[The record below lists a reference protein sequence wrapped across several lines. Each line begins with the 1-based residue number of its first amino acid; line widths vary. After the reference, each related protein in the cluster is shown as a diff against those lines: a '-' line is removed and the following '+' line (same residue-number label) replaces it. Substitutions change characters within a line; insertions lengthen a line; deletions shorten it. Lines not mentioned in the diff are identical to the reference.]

1 MKNVKLLIAMLATA
15 AVAACTDAPDAGGGN
30 SVLIDA
36 SQLNPTFTAAPGSR
50 TIGFTALEPWTATL
64 EETTRTA
71 PDWVELDKYAGDAGE
86 VSITISILQENT
98 SDQARHAQLTILSG
112 DSRVTVRIEQQG
124 AGDPENPDDPD
135 KPENPDKPTPA
146 DIKYVDRIAY
156 LLVDNRE
163 EPEMRL
169 SSSQAF
175 KYDDRNRVV
184 EIVEDYDLS
193 EKDKGTHRYR
203 LDYTTAGQLTV
214 TESDVMESGD
224 EILNKI
230 AATLDE
236 KGRITE
242 ATTTCY
248 YDTPFLSAKEICTYD
263 SEGRIGGWLT
273 QYSRLSDGNLDT
285 HSENKFFYNAEGMLT
300 RYTYY
305 DSYDNESWEE
315 EFPAAQF
322 YPNRIANDKSNL
334 DFTLYALAGAID
346 ELEDPQVLFTL
357 LRLTGGGFG
366 KYLPEKMQNPDD
378 DKEMAG
384 NPEGWDTP
392 NVTVHKSRT
401 YTESTLGEDA
411 RPALDVATDTDGCIT
426 QIACKMPYAEYR
438 HEYDIVVGS
447 ELLREEM
454 NDPDFPEWQKRYK
467 YEIRNET
474 TTKLRDIVNPVTIDI
489 TYR

>member
-1 MKNVKLLIAMLATA
+1 MKSAKLFFALFVTA
-15 AVAACTDAPDAGGGN
+15 AVAACTGEGGGS
-30 SVLIDA
+30 SVLIES
-36 SQLNPTFTAAPGSR
+36 SQLNQTFKAAETGSKA
-50 TIGFTALEPWTATL
+50 IVFTALEPWTATL

-71 PDWVELDKYAGDAGE
+71 PDWVELDKYAGDAGDAT
-86 VSITISILQENT
+86 ITISILGENT
-98 SDQARHAQLTILSG
+98 APETRTAILTIICG
-112 DSRVTVRIEQQG
+112 DTRVTIRIEQK
-124 AGDPENPDDPD
+124 AIGDDTPDNPDDPE
-135 KPENPDKPTPA
+135 PVG
-146 DIKYVDRIAY
+146 IRYVSRVDY

-163 EPEMRL
+163 KEQKRETI
-169 SSSQAF
+169 SQTF
-175 KYDDRNRVV
+175 RYDERNRVAR
-184 EIVEDYDLS
+184 IVEEYDLS
-193 EKDKGTHRYR
+193 WKESGTLLYQ
-203 LDYTTAGQLTV
+203 LDYTIANEITV
-214 TESDVMESGD
+214 TTTDISDGGSS
-224 EILNKI
+224 LLRKI
-230 AATLDE
+230 VAKLDE
-236 KGRITE
+236 KGRMKE
-242 ATTTCY
+242 AAETT
-248 YDTPFLSAKEICTYD
+248 YDGTPRLKNEDICTYD
-263 SEGRIGGWLT
+263 SEGRIGGWLSK
-273 QYSRLSDGNLDT
+273 YSWMDNGTLDT
-285 HSENKFFYNAEGMLT
+285 YNENKFFYNAEGMLT

-322 YPNRIANDKSNL
+322 HPNRIANDKTNL
-334 DFTLYALAGAID
+334 DLFHYALTGSID
-346 ELEDPQVLFTL
+346 NLDDAQPLFLL
-357 LRLTGGGFG
+357 LRLTGDGFG

>member
-1 MKNVKLLIAMLATA
+1 MHRR
-15 AVAACTDAPDAGGGN
+15 GGGS
-30 SVLIDA
+30 SVLIES
-36 SQLNPTFTAAPGSR
+36 SQLNQTFKAAETGSKA
-50 TIGFTALEPWTATL
+50 IVFTALEPWTATL

-71 PDWVELDKYAGDAGE
+71 PDWVELDKYAGDAGDAT
-86 VSITISILQENT
+86 ITISILGENT
-98 SDQARHAQLTILSG
+98 APETRTAILTIICG
-112 DSRVTVRIEQQG
+112 DTRVTIRIEQK
-124 AGDPENPDDPD
+124 AICDDTPDNPDDPE
-135 KPENPDKPTPA
+135 PVG
-146 DIKYVDRIAY
+146 IRYVSRVDY

-163 EPEMRL
+163 KEQKRETI
-169 SSSQAF
+169 SQTF
-175 KYDDRNRVV
+175 RYDERNRVAR
-184 EIVEDYDLS
+184 IVEEYDLS
-193 EKDKGTHRYR
+193 WKESGTLLYQ
-203 LDYTTAGQLTV
+203 LDYTIANEITV
-214 TESDVMESGD
+214 TTTDISDGGSS
-224 EILNKI
+224 LLRKI
-230 AATLDE
+230 VAKLDE
-236 KGRITE
+236 KGRMKE
-242 ATTTCY
+242 AAETT
-248 YDTPFLSAKEICTYD
+248 YDGTPRLQNEDICTYD
-263 SEGRIGGWLT
+263 SEGRIGGWLSK
-273 QYSRLSDGNLDT
+273 YSWMDNGTLDT
-285 HSENKFFYNAEGMLT
+285 YNENKFFYNAEGMLT

-322 YPNRIANDKSNL
+322 HPNRIANDKTNL
-334 DFTLYALAGAID
+334 DLFHYALTGSID
-346 ELEDPQVLFTL
+346 NLDDAQPLFLL
-357 LRLTGGGFG
+357 LRLTGDGFG

>member
-1 MKNVKLLIAMLATA
+1 MHRR
-15 AVAACTDAPDAGGGN
+15 GGGS
-30 SVLIDA
+30 SVLIES
-36 SQLNPTFTAAPGSR
+36 SQLNQTFKAAETGSKA
-50 TIGFTALEPWTATL
+50 IVFTALEPWTATL

-71 PDWVELDKYAGDAGE
+71 PDWVELDKYAGDAGDAT
-86 VSITISILQENT
+86 ITISILGENT
-98 SDQARHAQLTILSG
+98 APETRTAILTIICG
-112 DSRVTVRIEQQG
+112 DTRVTIRIEQK
-124 AGDPENPDDPD
+124 AIGDDTPDNPDDPE
-135 KPENPDKPTPA
+135 PVG
-146 DIKYVDRIAY
+146 IRYVSRVDY

-163 EPEMRL
+163 KEQKRETI
-169 SSSQAF
+169 SQTF
-175 KYDDRNRVV
+175 RYDERNRVAR
-184 EIVEDYDLS
+184 IVEEYDLS
-193 EKDKGTHRYR
+193 WKESGTLLYQ
-203 LDYTTAGQLTV
+203 LDYTIANEITV
-214 TESDVMESGD
+214 TTTDISDGGSS
-224 EILNKI
+224 LLRKI
-230 AATLDE
+230 VAKLDE
-236 KGRITE
+236 KGRMKE
-242 ATTTCY
+242 AAETT
-248 YDTPFLSAKEICTYD
+248 YDGTPRLQNEDICTYD
-263 SEGRIGGWLT
+263 SEGRIGGWLSK
-273 QYSRLSDGNLDT
+273 YSWMDNETLDT
-285 HSENKFFYNAEGMLT
+285 YNENKFFYNAEGMLT

-322 YPNRIANDKSNL
+322 YPNRIANDKTNLNLFHYALTGSIDNL
-334 DFTLYALAGAID
+334 DDAQ
-346 ELEDPQVLFTL
+346 PLFLL
-357 LRLTGGGFG
+357 LRLTGDGFG

>member
-1 MKNVKLLIAMLATA
+1 MHRR
-15 AVAACTDAPDAGGGN
+15 GGGS
-30 SVLIDA
+30 SVLIES
-36 SQLNPTFTAAPGSR
+36 SQLNQTFKAAETGSQA
-50 TIGFTALEPWTATL
+50 IVFTALEPWTATL

-71 PDWVELDKYAGDAGE
+71 PDWVELDKYAGDAGDAT
-86 VSITISILQENT
+86 ITISILGENT
-98 SDQARHAQLTILSG
+98 APETRTAILTIICG
-112 DSRVTVRIEQQG
+112 DTRVTIRIEQK
-124 AGDPENPDDPD
+124 AIGDDTPDNPDDPE
-135 KPENPDKPTPA
+135 PVG
-146 DIKYVDRIAY
+146 IRYVSRVDY

-163 EPEMRL
+163 KEQKRETI
-169 SSSQAF
+169 SQTF
-175 KYDDRNRVV
+175 RYDERNRVAR
-184 EIVEDYDLS
+184 IVEEYDLS
-193 EKDKGTHRYR
+193 WKESGTLLYQ
-203 LDYTTAGQLTV
+203 LDYTIANEITV
-214 TESDVMESGD
+214 TTTDISDGGSS
-224 EILNKI
+224 LLRKI
-230 AATLDE
+230 VAKLDE
-236 KGRITE
+236 KGRMKE
-242 ATTTCY
+242 AAETT
-248 YDTPFLSAKEICTYD
+248 YDGTPRLQNEDICTYD
-263 SEGRIGGWLT
+263 SEGRIGGWLSK
-273 QYSRLSDGNLDT
+273 YSWMDNGTLDT
-285 HSENKFFYNAEGMLT
+285 YNENKFFYNAEGMLT

-322 YPNRIANDKSNL
+322 HPNRIANDKTNL
-334 DFTLYALAGAID
+334 DLFHYALTGSID
-346 ELEDPQVLFTL
+346 NLDDAQPLFLL
-357 LRLTGGGFG
+357 LRLTGDGFG

>member
-1 MKNVKLLIAMLATA
+1 MKSAKLFFALFVTA
-15 AVAACTDAPDAGGGN
+15 AVAACTGEGGGS
-30 SVLIDA
+30 SVLIES
-36 SQLNPTFTAAPGSR
+36 SQLNQTFKAAETGSKA
-50 TIGFTALEPWTATL
+50 IVFTALEPWTATL

-71 PDWVELDKYAGDAGE
+71 PDWVELDKYAGDAGDAT
-86 VSITISILQENT
+86 ITISILGENT
-98 SDQARHAQLTILSG
+98 APETRTAILTIICG
-112 DSRVTVRIEQQG
+112 DTRVTIRIEQK
-124 AGDPENPDDPD
+124 AIGDDTPDNPDDPE
-135 KPENPDKPTPA
+135 PVG
-146 DIKYVDRIAY
+146 IRYVSRVDY

-163 EPEMRL
+163 KEQKRETI
-169 SSSQAF
+169 SQTF
-175 KYDDRNRVV
+175 RYDERNRVAR
-184 EIVEDYDLS
+184 IVEEYDLS
-193 EKDKGTHRYR
+193 WKESGTLLYQ
-203 LDYTTAGQLTV
+203 LDYTIANEITV
-214 TESDVMESGD
+214 TTTDISDGGSS
-224 EILNKI
+224 LLRKI
-230 AATLDE
+230 VAKLDE
-236 KGRITE
+236 KGRMKE
-242 ATTTCY
+242 AAETT
-248 YDTPFLSAKEICTYD
+248 YDGTPRLQNEDICTYD
-263 SEGRIGGWLT
+263 SEGRIGGWLSK
-273 QYSRLSDGNLDT
+273 YSWMDNGTLDT
-285 HSENKFFYNAEGMLT
+285 YNENKFFYNAEGMLT

-322 YPNRIANDKSNL
+322 HPNRIANDKTNL
-334 DFTLYALAGAID
+334 DLFHYALTGSID
-346 ELEDPQVLFTL
+346 NLDDAQPLFLL
-357 LRLTGGGFG
+357 LRLTGDGFG

-454 NDPDFPEWQKRYK
+454 NDPDFPEWKKRYK

>member
-1 MKNVKLLIAMLATA
+1 MHGR
-15 AVAACTDAPDAGGGN
+15 GGGS
-30 SVLIDA
+30 SVLIES
-36 SQLNPTFTAAPGSR
+36 SQLNQTFKAAETGSKA
-50 TIGFTALEPWTATL
+50 IVFTALEPWTATL

-71 PDWVELDKYAGDAGE
+71 PDWVELDKYAGDAGDAT
-86 VSITISILQENT
+86 ITISILGENT
-98 SDQARHAQLTILSG
+98 APETRTAILTIICG
-112 DSRVTVRIEQQG
+112 DTRVTIRIEQK
-124 AGDPENPDDPD
+124 AIGDDTPDNPDDPE
-135 KPENPDKPTPA
+135 PVG
-146 DIKYVDRIAY
+146 IRYVSRVDY

-163 EPEMRL
+163 KEQKRETI
-169 SSSQAF
+169 SQTF
-175 KYDDRNRVV
+175 RYDERNRVAR
-184 EIVEDYDLS
+184 IVEEYDLS
-193 EKDKGTHRYR
+193 WKESGTLLYQ
-203 LDYTTAGQLTV
+203 LDYTIANEITV
-214 TESDVMESGD
+214 TTTDISDGGSS
-224 EILNKI
+224 LLRKI
-230 AATLDE
+230 VAKLDE
-236 KGRITE
+236 KGRMKE
-242 ATTTCY
+242 AAETT
-248 YDTPFLSAKEICTYD
+248 YDGTPRLQNEDICTYD
-263 SEGRIGGWLT
+263 SEGRIGGWLSK
-273 QYSRLSDGNLDT
+273 YSWMDNGTLDT
-285 HSENKFFYNAEGMLT
+285 YNENKFFYNAEGMLT

-322 YPNRIANDKSNL
+322 YPNRIANDKTNL
-334 DFTLYALAGAID
+334 DLFHYALTGSID
-346 ELEDPQVLFTL
+346 NLDDAQPLFLL
-357 LRLTGGGFG
+357 LRLTGDGFG

>member
-1 MKNVKLLIAMLATA
+1 MHRR
-15 AVAACTDAPDAGGGN
+15 GGGS
-30 SVLIDA
+30 SVLIES
-36 SQLNPTFTAAPGSR
+36 SQLNQTFKAAETGSKA
-50 TIGFTALEPWTATL
+50 IVFTALEPWTATL

-71 PDWVELDKYAGDAGE
+71 PDWVELDKYAGDAGDAT
-86 VSITISILQENT
+86 ITISILGENT
-98 SDQARHAQLTILSG
+98 APETRTAILTIICG
-112 DSRVTVRIEQQG
+112 DTRVTIRIEQK
-124 AGDPENPDDPD
+124 AIGDDTPDNPDDPE
-135 KPENPDKPTPA
+135 PVG
-146 DIKYVDRIAY
+146 IRYVSRVDY

-163 EPEMRL
+163 KEQKRETI
-169 SSSQAF
+169 SQTF
-175 KYDDRNRVV
+175 RYDERNRVAR
-184 EIVEDYDLS
+184 IVEEYDLS
-193 EKDKGTHRYR
+193 WKESGTLLYQ
-203 LDYTTAGQLTV
+203 LDYTIANEITV
-214 TESDVMESGD
+214 TTTDISDGGSS
-224 EILNKI
+224 LLRKI
-230 AATLDE
+230 VAKLDE
-236 KGRITE
+236 KGRMKE
-242 ATTTCY
+242 AAETT
-248 YDTPFLSAKEICTYD
+248 YDGTPRLQNEDICTYD
-263 SEGRIGGWLT
+263 SEGRIGGWLSK
-273 QYSRLSDGNLDT
+273 YSWMDNETLDT
-285 HSENKFFYNAEGMLT
+285 YNENKFFYNAEGMLT

-322 YPNRIANDKSNL
+322 HPNRIANDKTNLNLFHYALTGSIDNL
-334 DFTLYALAGAID
+334 DDAQ
-346 ELEDPQVLFTL
+346 PLFLL
-357 LRLTGGGFG
+357 LRLTGDGFG

>member
-1 MKNVKLLIAMLATA
+1 MKSAKLFFALFVTA
-15 AVAACTDAPDAGGGN
+15 AVAACTGEGGGS
-30 SVLIDA
+30 SVLIES
-36 SQLNPTFTAAPGSR
+36 SQLNQTFKAAETGSKA
-50 TIGFTALEPWTATL
+50 IVFTALEPWTATL

-71 PDWVELDKYAGDAGE
+71 PDWVELDKYAGDAGDAT
-86 VSITISILQENT
+86 ITISILGENT
-98 SDQARHAQLTILSG
+98 APETRTAILTIICG
-112 DSRVTVRIEQQG
+112 DTRVTIRIEQK
-124 AGDPENPDDPD
+124 AIGDDTPDNPDDPE
-135 KPENPDKPTPA
+135 PVG
-146 DIKYVDRIAY
+146 IRYVSRVDY

-163 EPEMRL
+163 KEQKRETI
-169 SSSQAF
+169 SQTF
-175 KYDDRNRVV
+175 RYDERNRVAR
-184 EIVEDYDLS
+184 IVEEYDLS
-193 EKDKGTHRYR
+193 WKESGTLLYQ
-203 LDYTTAGQLTV
+203 LDYTIANEITV
-214 TESDVMESGD
+214 TTTDISDGGSS
-224 EILNKI
+224 LLRKI
-230 AATLDE
+230 VAKLDE
-236 KGRITE
+236 KGRMKE
-242 ATTTCY
+242 AAETT
-248 YDTPFLSAKEICTYD
+248 YDGTPRLQNEDICTYD
-263 SEGRIGGWLT
+263 SEGRIGGWLSK
-273 QYSRLSDGNLDT
+273 YSWMDNGTLDT
-285 HSENKFFYNAEGMLT
+285 YNENKFFYNAEGMLT

-322 YPNRIANDKSNL
+322 HPNRIANDKTNL
-334 DFTLYALAGAID
+334 DLFHYALTGSID
-346 ELEDPQVLFTL
+346 NLDDAQPLFLL
-357 LRLTGGGFG
+357 LRLTGDGFG

>member
-1 MKNVKLLIAMLATA
+1 MHRR
-15 AVAACTDAPDAGGGN
+15 GGGS
-30 SVLIDA
+30 SVLIES
-36 SQLNPTFTAAPGSR
+36 SQLNQTFKAAETGSKA
-50 TIGFTALEPWTATL
+50 IVFTALEPWTATL

-71 PDWVELDKYAGDAGE
+71 PDWVELDKYAGDAGDAT
-86 VSITISILQENT
+86 ITISILGENT
-98 SDQARHAQLTILSG
+98 APETRTAILTIICG
-112 DSRVTVRIEQQG
+112 DTRVTIRIEQK
-124 AGDPENPDDPD
+124 AIGDDTPDNPDDPE
-135 KPENPDKPTPA
+135 PVG
-146 DIKYVDRIAY
+146 IRYVSRVDY

-163 EPEMRL
+163 KEQKRETI
-169 SSSQAF
+169 SQTF
-175 KYDDRNRVV
+175 RYDERNRVAR
-184 EIVEDYDLS
+184 IVEEYDLS
-193 EKDKGTHRYR
+193 WKESGTLLYQ
-203 LDYTTAGQLTV
+203 LDYTIANEITV
-214 TESDVMESGD
+214 TTTDISDGGSS
-224 EILNKI
+224 LLRKI
-230 AATLDE
+230 VAKLDE
-236 KGRITE
+236 KGRMKE
-242 ATTTCY
+242 AAETT
-248 YDTPFLSAKEICTYD
+248 YDGTPRLQNEDICTYD
-263 SEGRIGGWLT
+263 SEGRIGGWLSK
-273 QYSRLSDGNLDT
+273 YSWMDNGTLDT
-285 HSENKFFYNAEGMLT
+285 YNENKFFYNAEGMLT

-322 YPNRIANDKSNL
+322 HPNRIANDKTNL
-334 DFTLYALAGAID
+334 DLFHYALTGSID
-346 ELEDPQVLFTL
+346 NLDDAQPLFLL
-357 LRLTGGGFG
+357 LRLTGDGFG

>member
-1 MKNVKLLIAMLATA
+1 MHRRSRR
-15 AVAACTDAPDAGGGN
+15 GGGN

-64 EETTRTA
+64 EESTRA
-71 PDWVELDKYAGDAGE
+71 GLAWVELDKYAGDAGDAT
-86 VSITISILQENT
+86 ITISILGENT
-98 SDQARHAQLTILSG
+98 APETRTAILTIICG
-112 DSRVTVRIEQQG
+112 DTRVTIRIEQK
-124 AGDPENPDDPD
+124 AIGDDTPDNPDDPE
-135 KPENPDKPTPA
+135 PVG
-146 DIKYVDRIAY
+146 IRYVSRVDY

-163 EPEMRL
+163 KEQKRETI
-169 SSSQAF
+169 SQTF
-175 KYDDRNRVV
+175 RYDERNRVAR
-184 EIVEDYDLS
+184 IVEEYDLS
-193 EKDKGTHRYR
+193 WKESGTLLYQ
-203 LDYTTAGQLTV
+203 LDYTIANEITV
-214 TESDVMESGD
+214 TTTDISDGGNS
-224 EILNKI
+224 LLRKI
-230 AATLDE
+230 VAKLDK
-236 KGRITE
+236 KGRMTE
-242 ATTTCY
+242 AAETS
-248 YDTPFLSAKEICTYD
+248 YDGTPRLRSEDICTYD
-263 SEGRIGGWLT
+263 SEGRIGGWLSK
-273 QYSRLSDGNLDT
+273 YSWMDNGTLDT
-285 HSENKFFYNAEGMLT
+285 YNENKFFYNAEGMLT
-300 RYTYY
+300 RYTHY

-322 YPNRIANDKSNL
+322 HPNRIANDKTNL
-334 DFTLYALAGAID
+334 DLFHYALTGSID
-346 ELEDPQVLFTL
+346 NLDDAQPLFLL
-357 LRLTGGGFG
+357 LRLTGDGFG

-411 RPALDVATDTDGCIT
+411 RLALDVATDTDGCIT

>member
-1 MKNVKLLIAMLATA
+1 MHRR
-15 AVAACTDAPDAGGGN
+15 GGGS
-30 SVLIDA
+30 SVLIES
-36 SQLNPTFTAAPGSR
+36 SQLNQTFKAAETGSKA
-50 TIGFTALEPWTATL
+50 IVFTALEPWTATL

-71 PDWVELDKYAGDAGE
+71 PDWVELDKYAGDAGDAT
-86 VSITISILQENT
+86 ITISILGENT
-98 SDQARHAQLTILSG
+98 APETRTAILTIICG
-112 DSRVTVRIEQQG
+112 DTRVTIRIEQK
-124 AGDPENPDDPD
+124 AIGDDTPDNPDDPE
-135 KPENPDKPTPA
+135 PVG
-146 DIKYVDRIAY
+146 IRYVSRVDY

-163 EPEMRL
+163 KEQKRETI
-169 SSSQAF
+169 SQTF
-175 KYDDRNRVV
+175 RYDERNRVAR
-184 EIVEDYDLS
+184 IVEEYDLS
-193 EKDKGTHRYR
+193 WKESGTLLYQ
-203 LDYTTAGQLTV
+203 LDYTIANEITV
-214 TESDVMESGD
+214 TTTDISDGGSS
-224 EILNKI
+224 LLRKI
-230 AATLDE
+230 VAKLDE
-236 KGRITE
+236 KGRMKE
-242 ATTTCY
+242 AAETT
-248 YDTPFLSAKEICTYD
+248 YDGTPRLQNEDICTYD
-263 SEGRIGGWLT
+263 SEGRIGGWLSK
-273 QYSRLSDGNLDT
+273 YSWMDNGTLDT
-285 HSENKFFYNAEGMLT
+285 YNENKFFYNAEGMLT

-322 YPNRIANDKSNL
+322 HPNRIANDKTNL
-334 DFTLYALAGAID
+334 DLFHYALTGSID
-346 ELEDPQVLFTL
+346 NLDDAQPLFLL
-357 LRLTGGGFG
+357 LRLTGDGFG

-411 RPALDVATDTDGCIT
+411 RPALDVATDTDGFIT

>member
-1 MKNVKLLIAMLATA
+1 MHRR
-15 AVAACTDAPDAGGGN
+15 GGGS
-30 SVLIDA
+30 SVLIES
-36 SQLNPTFTAAPGSR
+36 SQLNQTFKAAETGSKA
-50 TIGFTALEPWTATL
+50 IVFTALEPWTATL

-71 PDWVELDKYAGDAGE
+71 PDWVELDKYAGDAGDAT
-86 VSITISILQENT
+86 ITISILGENT
-98 SDQARHAQLTILSG
+98 APETRTAILTIICG
-112 DSRVTVRIEQQG
+112 DTRVTIRIEQK
-124 AGDPENPDDPD
+124 AIGDDTPDNPDDPE
-135 KPENPDKPTPA
+135 PVG
-146 DIKYVDRIAY
+146 IRYVSRVDY

-163 EPEMRL
+163 KEQKRETI
-169 SSSQAF
+169 SQTF
-175 KYDDRNRVV
+175 RYDERNRVAR
-184 EIVEDYDLS
+184 IVEEYDLS
-193 EKDKGTHRYR
+193 WKESGTLLYQ
-203 LDYTTAGQLTV
+203 LDYTIANEITV
-214 TESDVMESGD
+214 TTTDISDGGSS
-224 EILNKI
+224 LLRKI
-230 AATLDE
+230 VAKLDE
-236 KGRITE
+236 KGRMKE
-242 ATTTCY
+242 AAETT
-248 YDTPFLSAKEICTYD
+248 YDGTPRLQNEDICTYD
-263 SEGRIGGWLT
+263 SEGRIGGWLSK
-273 QYSRLSDGNLDT
+273 YSWMDNETLDT
-285 HSENKFFYNAEGMLT
+285 YNENKFFYNAEGMLT

-322 YPNRIANDKSNL
+322 YPNRIANDKTNL
-334 DFTLYALAGAID
+334 DLFHYALTGSID
-346 ELEDPQVLFTL
+346 NLDDAQPLFLL
-357 LRLTGGGFG
+357 LRLTGDGFG

>member
-1 MKNVKLLIAMLATA
+1 MHRR
-15 AVAACTDAPDAGGGN
+15 GGGS
-30 SVLIDA
+30 SVLIES
-36 SQLNPTFTAAPGSR
+36 SQLNQTFKAAETGSKA
-50 TIGFTALEPWTATL
+50 IVFTALEPWTATL

-71 PDWVELDKYAGDAGE
+71 PDWVELDKYAGDAGDAT
-86 VSITISILQENT
+86 ITISILGENT
-98 SDQARHAQLTILSG
+98 APETRTAILTIICG
-112 DSRVTVRIEQQG
+112 DTRVTIRIEQK
-124 AGDPENPDDPD
+124 AIGDDTPDNPDDPE
-135 KPENPDKPTPA
+135 PVG
-146 DIKYVDRIAY
+146 IRYVSRVDY

-163 EPEMRL
+163 KEQKRETI
-169 SSSQAF
+169 SQTF
-175 KYDDRNRVV
+175 RYDERNRVAR
-184 EIVEDYDLS
+184 IVEEYDLS
-193 EKDKGTHRYR
+193 WKESGTLLYQ
-203 LDYTTAGQLTV
+203 LDYTIANEITV
-214 TESDVMESGD
+214 TTTDISDGGSS
-224 EILNKI
+224 LLRKI
-230 AATLDE
+230 VAKLDE
-236 KGRITE
+236 KGRMKE
-242 ATTTCY
+242 AAETT
-248 YDTPFLSAKEICTYD
+248 YDGTPRLQNEDICTYD
-263 SEGRIGGWLT
+263 SEGRIGGWLSK
-273 QYSRLSDGNLDT
+273 YSWMDNGTLDT
-285 HSENKFFYNAEGMLT
+285 YNENKFFYNAEGMLT

-322 YPNRIANDKSNL
+322 HPNRIANDKTNL
-334 DFTLYALAGAID
+334 DLFHYALTGSID
-346 ELEDPQVLFTL
+346 NLDDAQPLFLL
-357 LRLTGGGFG
+357 LRLTGDGFG

-454 NDPDFPEWQKRYK
+454 NDPDFPEWKKRYK

>member
-1 MKNVKLLIAMLATA
+1 MHRR
-15 AVAACTDAPDAGGGN
+15 GGGS
-30 SVLIDA
+30 SVLIES
-36 SQLNPTFTAAPGSR
+36 SQLNQTFKAAETGSKA
-50 TIGFTALEPWTATL
+50 IVFTALEPWTATL

-71 PDWVELDKYAGDAGE
+71 PDWVELDKYAGDAGDAT
-86 VSITISILQENT
+86 ITISILGENT
-98 SDQARHAQLTILSG
+98 APETRTAILTIICG
-112 DSRVTVRIEQQG
+112 DTRVTIRIEQK
-124 AGDPENPDDPD
+124 AIGDDTPDNPDDPE
-135 KPENPDKPTPA
+135 PVG
-146 DIKYVDRIAY
+146 IRYVSRVDY

-163 EPEMRL
+163 KEQKRETI
-169 SSSQAF
+169 SQTF
-175 KYDDRNRVV
+175 RYDERNRVAR
-184 EIVEDYDLS
+184 IVEEYDLS
-193 EKDKGTHRYR
+193 WKESGTLLYQ
-203 LDYTTAGQLTV
+203 LDYTIANEITV
-214 TESDVMESGD
+214 TTTDISDGGSS
-224 EILNKI
+224 LLRKI
-230 AATLDE
+230 VAKLDE
-236 KGRITE
+236 KGRMKE
-242 ATTTCY
+242 AAETT
-248 YDTPFLSAKEICTYD
+248 YDGTPRLQNEDICTYD
-263 SEGRIGGWLT
+263 SEGRIGGWLSK
-273 QYSRLSDGNLDT
+273 YSWMDNETLDT
-285 HSENKFFYNAEGMLT
+285 YNENKFFYNAEGMLT

-322 YPNRIANDKSNL
+322 HPNRIANDKTNL
-334 DFTLYALAGAID
+334 DLFHYALTGSID
-346 ELEDPQVLFTL
+346 NLDDAQPLFLL
-357 LRLTGGGFG
+357 LRLTGDGFG

>member
-1 MKNVKLLIAMLATA
+1 MHRR
-15 AVAACTDAPDAGGGN
+15 GGGS
-30 SVLIDA
+30 SVLIES
-36 SQLNPTFTAAPGSR
+36 SQLNQTFKAAETGSKA
-50 TIGFTALEPWTATL
+50 IVFTALEPWTATL

-71 PDWVELDKYAGDAGE
+71 PDWVELDKYAGDAGDAT
-86 VSITISILQENT
+86 ITISILGENT
-98 SDQARHAQLTILSG
+98 APETRTAILTIICG
-112 DSRVTVRIEQQG
+112 DTRVTIRIEQK
-124 AGDPENPDDPD
+124 AIGDDTPDNPDDPE
-135 KPENPDKPTPA
+135 PVG
-146 DIKYVDRIAY
+146 IRYVSRVDY

-163 EPEMRL
+163 KEQKRETI
-169 SSSQAF
+169 SQTF
-175 KYDDRNRVV
+175 RYDERNRVAR
-184 EIVEDYDLS
+184 IVEEYDLS
-193 EKDKGTHRYR
+193 WKESGTLLYQ
-203 LDYTTAGQLTV
+203 LDYTIANEITV
-214 TESDVMESGD
+214 TTTDISDGGSS
-224 EILNKI
+224 LLRKI
-230 AATLDE
+230 VAKLDE
-236 KGRITE
+236 KGRMKE
-242 ATTTCY
+242 AAETT
-248 YDTPFLSAKEICTYD
+248 YDGTPRLKNEDICTYD
-263 SEGRIGGWLT
+263 SEGRIGGWLSK
-273 QYSRLSDGNLDT
+273 YSWMDNGTLDT
-285 HSENKFFYNAEGMLT
+285 YNENKFFYNAEGMLT

-322 YPNRIANDKSNL
+322 HPNRIANDKTNL
-334 DFTLYALAGAID
+334 DLFHYALTGSID
-346 ELEDPQVLFTL
+346 NLDDAQPLFLL
-357 LRLTGGGFG
+357 LRLTGDGFG

>member
-1 MKNVKLLIAMLATA
+1 MKSAKLFFALFVTA
-15 AVAACTDAPDAGGGN
+15 AVAACTGEGGGS
-30 SVLIDA
+30 SVLIES
-36 SQLNPTFTAAPGSR
+36 SQLNQTFKAAETGSKA
-50 TIGFTALEPWTATL
+50 IVFTALEPWTATL

-71 PDWVELDKYAGDAGE
+71 PDWVELDKYAGDAGDAT
-86 VSITISILQENT
+86 ITISILGENT
-98 SDQARHAQLTILSG
+98 APETRTAILTIICG
-112 DSRVTVRIEQQG
+112 DTRVTIRIEQK
-124 AGDPENPDDPD
+124 AIGDDTPDNPDDPE
-135 KPENPDKPTPA
+135 PVG
-146 DIKYVDRIAY
+146 IRYVSRVDY

-163 EPEMRL
+163 KEQKRETI
-169 SSSQAF
+169 SQTF
-175 KYDDRNRVV
+175 RYDERNRVAR
-184 EIVEDYDLS
+184 IVEEYDLS
-193 EKDKGTHRYR
+193 WKESGTLLYQ
-203 LDYTTAGQLTV
+203 LDYTIANEITV
-214 TESDVMESGD
+214 TTTDISDGGSS
-224 EILNKI
+224 LLRKI
-230 AATLDE
+230 VAKLDE
-236 KGRITE
+236 KGRMKE
-242 ATTTCY
+242 AAETT
-248 YDTPFLSAKEICTYD
+248 YDGTPRLQNEDICTYD
-263 SEGRIGGWLT
+263 SEGRIGGWLSK
-273 QYSRLSDGNLDT
+273 YSWMDNETLDT
-285 HSENKFFYNAEGMLT
+285 YNENKFFYNAEGMLT

-322 YPNRIANDKSNL
+322 YPNRIANDKTNLNLFHYALTGSIDNL
-334 DFTLYALAGAID
+334 DDAQ
-346 ELEDPQVLFTL
+346 PLFLL
-357 LRLTGGGFG
+357 LRLTGDGFG

>member
-1 MKNVKLLIAMLATA
+1 MHRR
-15 AVAACTDAPDAGGGN
+15 GGGS
-30 SVLIDA
+30 SVLIES
-36 SQLNPTFTAAPGSR
+36 SQLNQTFKAAETGSKA
-50 TIGFTALEPWTATL
+50 IVFTALEPWTATL

-71 PDWVELDKYAGDAGE
+71 PDWVELDKYAGDAGDAT
-86 VSITISILQENT
+86 ITISILGENT
-98 SDQARHAQLTILSG
+98 APETRTAILTIICG
-112 DSRVTVRIEQQG
+112 DTRVTIRIEQK
-124 AGDPENPDDPD
+124 AIGDDTPDNPDDPE
-135 KPENPDKPTPA
+135 PVG
-146 DIKYVDRIAY
+146 IRYVSRVDY

-163 EPEMRL
+163 KEQKRETI
-169 SSSQAF
+169 SQTF
-175 KYDDRNRVV
+175 RYDERNRVAR
-184 EIVEDYDLS
+184 IVEEYDLS
-193 EKDKGTHRYR
+193 WKESGTLLYQ
-203 LDYTTAGQLTV
+203 LDYTIANEITV
-214 TESDVMESGD
+214 TTTDISDGGSS
-224 EILNKI
+224 LLRKI
-230 AATLDE
+230 VAKLDE
-236 KGRITE
+236 KGRMKE
-242 ATTTCY
+242 AAETT
-248 YDTPFLSAKEICTYD
+248 YDGTPRLQNEDICTYD
-263 SEGRIGGWLT
+263 SEGRIGGWLSK
-273 QYSRLSDGNLDT
+273 YSWMDNGTLDT
-285 HSENKFFYNAEGMLT
+285 YNENKFFYNAEGMLT

-322 YPNRIANDKSNL
+322 YPNRIANDKTNL
-334 DFTLYALAGAID
+334 DLFHYALTGSID
-346 ELEDPQVLFTL
+346 NLDDAQPLFLL
-357 LRLTGGGFG
+357 LRLTGDGFG

>member
-1 MKNVKLLIAMLATA
+1 MHRR
-15 AVAACTDAPDAGGGN
+15 GGGS
-30 SVLIDA
+30 SVLIES
-36 SQLNPTFTAAPGSR
+36 SQLNQTFKAAETGSKA
-50 TIGFTALEPWTATL
+50 IVFTALEPWTATL

-71 PDWVELDKYAGDAGE
+71 PDWVELDKYAGDAGDAT
-86 VSITISILQENT
+86 ITISILGENT
-98 SDQARHAQLTILSG
+98 APETRTAILTIICG
-112 DSRVTVRIEQQG
+112 DTRVTIRIEQK
-124 AGDPENPDDPD
+124 AIGDDTPDNPDDPE
-135 KPENPDKPTPA
+135 PVG
-146 DIKYVDRIAY
+146 IRYVSRVDY

-163 EPEMRL
+163 KEQKRETI
-169 SSSQAF
+169 SQTF
-175 KYDDRNRVV
+175 RYDERNRVAR
-184 EIVEDYDLS
+184 IVEEYDLS
-193 EKDKGTHRYR
+193 WKESGTLLYQ
-203 LDYTTAGQLTV
+203 LDYTIANEITV
-214 TESDVMESGD
+214 TTTDISDGGSS
-224 EILNKI
+224 LLRKI
-230 AATLDE
+230 VAKLDE
-236 KGRITE
+236 KGRMKE
-242 ATTTCY
+242 AAETT
-248 YDTPFLSAKEICTYD
+248 YDGTPRLQNEDICTYD

-334 DFTLYALAGAID
+334 DFTFYALAGAID

-366 KYLPEKMQNPDD
+366 KYLPETTVDAYDD
-378 DKEMAG
+378 SDIAS
-384 NPEGWDTP
+384 PVQDGWPTP
-392 NVTVHKSRT
+392 NVTIH
-401 YTESTLGEDA
+401 ESSDYIECTLGEEEYLPLGFTTDA
-411 RPALDVATDTDGCIT
+411 DGCIT
-426 QIACKMPYAEYR
+426 QIAYNRPYAEYR

>member
-15 AVAACTDAPDAGGGN
+15 AVAACTDAPGEGGGN

-50 TIGFTALEPWTATL
+50 TIGFTALKPWTATL

-112 DSRVTVRIEQQG
+112 DSRVTVRIEQK
-124 AGDPENPDDPD
+124 AIGDDTPDNPDDPE
-135 KPENPDKPTPA
+135 PVG
-146 DIKYVDRIAY
+146 IRYVSRVDY

-163 EPEMRL
+163 KEQKRETI
-169 SSSQAF
+169 SQTF
-175 KYDDRNRVV
+175 RYDERNRVV
-184 EIVEDYDLS
+184 EIVEEYALS

-263 SEGRIGGWLT
+263 SEGRIGGWL
-273 QYSRLSDGNLDT
+273 SKHSCMDDGNLDT
-285 HSENKFFYNAEGMLT
+285 YSENKFFYNAEGMLT

-305 DSYDNESWEE
+305 DSYDNEGWEE

-334 DFTLYALAGAID
+334 DFTFYALAGAID

-366 KYLPEKMQNPDD
+366 KYLPETTVDAYDD
-378 DKEMAG
+378 SDIAS
-384 NPEGWDTP
+384 PVQDGWPTP
-392 NVTVHKSRT
+392 NVTIH
-401 YTESTLGEDA
+401 ESSDYIECTLGEEEYLPLGFTTDA
-411 RPALDVATDTDGCIT
+411 DGYIT
-426 QIACKMPYAEYR
+426 QIAYNRPYAEYR
-438 HEYDIVVGS
+438 HEYDIVVGN
-447 ELLREEM
+447 EVIADYM
-454 NDPDFPEWQKRYK
+454 NDPDFPEEEKRYK
-467 YEIRNET
+467 CEIQNST
-474 TTKLRDIVNPVTIDI
+474 TTKLRDISNPVTIGI